1 MCVCVGGGSAFD
13 FKSRTI
19 LLLSAGG
26 DVRVNGYKNE
36 EEDDEGKGCATGRMP
51 RRRGHWIL
59 ADAFVRDDSEEVVE
73 CLN

>member
-1 MCVCVGGGSAFD
+1 
-13 FKSRTI
+13 
-19 LLLSAGG
+19 
-26 DVRVNGYKNE
+26 
-36 EEDDEGKGCATGRMP
+36 MP

>member
-1 MCVCVGGGSAFD
+1 VWVEARLSISKVERFFFYLRVEMSVSA
-13 FKSRTI
+13 
-19 LLLSAGG
+19 
-26 DVRVNGYKNE
+26 VNGYKNE